1 MSSPTPVALS
11 VRDATAADAAACA
24 ALYAPYVRGTTISF
38 EEEAP
43 DAAEVARRIARA
55 QERHAWIVAEE
66 PGAGDSGG
74 DGPRVVA
81 YAYAGPFS
89 GRAAYRWS
97 CEVSVYAELGR
108 RRSGV
113 GRLLYGELFARLG
126 RRGYR
131 SLFAGVAEPNA
142 ASAGLHAAMGF
153 ERVGTY
159 RRVGFKHGAWRD
171 VTWWQRALGEDGPA
185 GEPPAEPR

>member
-1 MSSPTPVALS
+1 MSSPAPAALS
-11 VRDATAADAAACA
+11 VRDATADDAAACA
-24 ALYAPYVRGTTISF
+24 ALYAPYVRETAISF
-38 EEEAP
+38 ESEPP
-43 DAAEVARRIARA
+43 DAAELARRIARA
-55 QERHAWIVAEE
+55 QERHAWVVAEE
-66 PGAGDSGG
+66 PGER
-74 DGPRVVA
+74 GPRVVA

-113 GRLLYGELFARLG
+113 GRLLYGELFARLE

-131 SLFAGVAEPNA
+131 SLFAGVAEPNE

-171 VTWWQRALGEDGPA
+171 VTWWQRTLGEDGLA

>member
-24 ALYAPYVRGTTISF
+24 ALYAPYVRETTISF
-38 EEEAP
+38 EYDPPDEA
-43 DAAEVARRIARA
+43 ELARRIARA
-55 QERHAWIVAEE
+55 QERHAWVVAEE
-66 PGAGDSGG
+66 ATA
-74 DGPRVVA
+74 DGPHVVA

-113 GRLLYGELFARLG
+113 GRLLYGELFARLE

-131 SLFAGVAEPNA
+131 SLFAGVAEPNP

-171 VTWWQRALGEDGPA
+171 VTWWQRTLGEDGPA